1 MTRRY
6 GDAIEVRSHPGAR
19 GEPVQFRSRGRSYV
33 VRTVLA
39 RWVEVGPWWSGM
51 GAPAS
56 AVSASPASADA
67 AASVGTASAGRTTG
81 EAGSGTVGRE
91 PAAATVRTV
100 SPLSVVERTIWRVEA
115 ATGRAGRPGAT
126 SVHDLVQESA
136 AGGRTHWWLARTLD

>member
-19 GEPVQFRSRGRSYV
+19 GEPVEFRSRGRFYL

-56 AVSASPASADA
+56 AASAR
-67 AASVGTASAGRTTG
+67 RTTG
-81 EAGSGTVGRE
+81 EASPGTVDRE
-91 PAAATVRTV
+91 PVATTVRTV

-115 ATGRAGRPGAT
+115 ATGRAGRSGAT

>member
-19 GEPVQFRSRGRSYV
+19 GEPVQFRSRGRSYL

-56 AVSASPASADA
+56 A
-67 AASVGTASAGRTTG
+67 ASAGRTTG
-81 EAGSGTVGRE
+81 EASSGAVDRE
-91 PAAATVRTV
+91 PAAAAVRTV
-100 SPLSVVERTIWRVEA
+100 SPLSVVERTVWRVEA
-115 ATGRAGRPGAT
+115 AGRTGGAGRSGAT

>member
-33 VRTVLA
+33 VCTVLA

-56 AVSASPASADA
+56 AASASA
-67 AASVGTASAGRTTG
+67 AASAGRTTG
-81 EAGSGTVGRE
+81 EVRPGPTDRE
-91 PAAATVRTV
+91 PAAATVRTL
-100 SPLSVVERTIWRVEA
+100 SPLSVVERTVWRVEA
-115 ATGRAGRPGAT
+115 ATGRTGRSGRPGAT
-126 SVHDLVQESA
+126 SVHDLVQESG